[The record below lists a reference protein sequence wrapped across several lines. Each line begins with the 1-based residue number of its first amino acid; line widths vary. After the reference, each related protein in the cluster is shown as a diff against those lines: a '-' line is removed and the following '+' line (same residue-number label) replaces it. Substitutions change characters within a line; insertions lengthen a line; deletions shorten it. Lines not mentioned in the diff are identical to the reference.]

1 MHTTDYAHWS
11 VNIFKVA
18 VNIFKN
24 KTRMLNYDIYLYMNR
39 LIKVHFPP
47 KKNIMKEDNGTS
59 KASREWRQLHILI
72 EALRKSCMKNYLI
85 KGKTIQLEI
94 PNFLVYQVI
103 LST

>member
-1 MHTTDYAHWS
+1 MPTTDNAHCS

-24 KTRMLNYDIYLYMNR
+24 KTRVLNYDIPLYMNR
-39 LIKVHFPP
+39 LIKVHFPL

-59 KASREWRQLHILI
+59 KASREWRQLHMI